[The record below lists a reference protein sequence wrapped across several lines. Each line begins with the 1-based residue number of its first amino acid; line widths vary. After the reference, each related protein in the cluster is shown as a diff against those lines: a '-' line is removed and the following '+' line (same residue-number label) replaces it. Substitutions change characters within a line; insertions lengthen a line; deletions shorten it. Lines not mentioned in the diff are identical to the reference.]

1 MTSNTDLSCLEGIA
15 GSAFEEA
22 RLPVEMPQP
31 PAPAIEQ
38 VKGEDNEGLPAEDY
52 SDEDEIHDDEILDD
66 EEYMPDDE
74 EFAPFPRESS
84 SEYRQ
89 GGFHPII
96 LGDYIG
102 SEKRLRVVHK
112 LGHGGFAT
120 VWLCR
125 DTHEEQWK
133 AVKVMSANV
142 STEDCTELRA
152 VKFFAN
158 ESQEALD
165 AGHIVLPS
173 EHFWING
180 PNGRHLCLVLPVLG
194 ASISQAWATNCNN
207 QEWRKKVSVQL
218 IEAMAFMHSVGVC
231 HGDYR
236 PSNILMHT
244 RGLEKLSEAELVK
257 LIGEPKIEVF
267 PGRAGPHTPQ
277 YLVGDPCLRLSPEL
291 LADEIGVIDFGVAFH
306 VLNPPKEPSIFESY
320 QSPELMFSTGALGT
334 SSDIW
339 ALGCTL
345 FYFNINRTA
354 FEVDGGVAQWAQ
366 ALEVSLGPMPE
377 PYRSRW
383 AEATGEPIAGAGLSL
398 PEGCKLPRATI
409 TPQNFEEEMQKSVE
423 FWGTTDP
430 LIGLM
435 TEDYGYMLETRKGA
449 AEAERESE
457 RDDEKPEEEKY
468 EEFHFSLAAEEA
480 QQLKDLLMRIWTWQ
494 PENRPSAA
502 SLLDDPWFK
511 GCRVPRSGRETSQGG
526 WTMGRVL
533 KLAWLSTIRG
543 WFRSPPALRR

>member
-1 MTSNTDLSCLEGIA
+1 M
-15 GSAFEEA
+15 
-22 RLPVEMPQP
+22 
-31 PAPAIEQ
+31 
-38 VKGEDNEGLPAEDY
+38 
-52 SDEDEIHDDEILDD
+52 
-66 EEYMPDDE
+66 
-74 EFAPFPRESS
+74 
-84 SEYRQ
+84 
-89 GGFHPII
+89 
-96 LGDYIG
+96 
-102 SEKRLRVVHK
+102 
-112 LGHGGFAT
+112 
-120 VWLCR
+120 
-125 DTHEEQWK
+125 K

-345 FYFNINRTA
+345 FYLTSIGPPSRLTA
-354 FEVDGGVAQWAQ
+354 VSPNGRRLWRS
-366 ALEVSLGPMPE
+366 SLGPMPE

-398 PEGCKLPRATI
+398 LRGASC
-409 TPQNFEEEMQKSVE
+409 
-423 FWGTTDP
+423 P
-430 LIGLM
+430 LRL
-435 TEDYGYMLETRKGA
+435 
-449 AEAERESE
+449 
-457 RDDEKPEEEKY
+457 
-468 EEFHFSLAAEEA
+468 
-480 QQLKDLLMRIWTWQ
+480 
-494 PENRPSAA
+494 
-502 SLLDDPWFK
+502 
-511 GCRVPRSGRETSQGG
+511 
-526 WTMGRVL
+526 
-533 KLAWLSTIRG
+533 
-543 WFRSPPALRR
+543 